1 MQLVKERLEEIL
13 GELTII
19 SNCIIVYSNCLY
31 NVQVIK
37 GIKPILDLPLTF
49 FELVKAPGI
58 E

>member
-19 SNCIIVYSNCLY
+19 SNCIILYSNCLY

-37 GIKPILDLPLTF
+37 GIKPI
-49 FELVKAPGI
+49 
-58 E
+58 